1 MFIVVES
8 GSTKADWMIIDY
20 LEKTKTKTKGMNP
33 YFHDENMVFNELKKN
48 DVLFEI
54 KHKVEKI
61 FFYGAGCSSPKLN
74 FRIEKGLKAFFMN
87 CSTSINHDLEACAYA
102 CYNNEPEIACII
114 GTGSN
119 SCYYDGNKV
128 VEEIPSVGHHLGDE
142 ASGNYFGKILLADFL
157 YKRLPEAMH
166 NELVDMGLNKDVI
179 IENVYQKPDVNV
191 YIASFM
197 PVLIKHKETE
207 YAKNIIKAG
216 FQRFLDIHVK
226 CYSNYKDCEV
236 NFVGSVADFLRDELH
251 EVCKV
256 NDIRIGRIIR
266 RPLENLVQYHQSIM

>member
-8 GSTKADWMIIDY
+8 GSTKADWMIVDGS
-20 LEKTKTKTKGMNP
+20 EKIKTKTKGMNP
-33 YFHDENMVFNELKKN
+33 YFHDEDMVLNELIKN
-48 DVLFEI
+48 EVLFKI
-54 KHKVEKI
+54 KHRVEEI

-74 FRIEKGLKAFFMN
+74 HKIEKGMKGFFMN
-87 CSTSINHDLEACAYA
+87 SRVKINHDLDACAFA
-102 CYNNEPEIACII
+102 CYNSEPEIACII

-119 SCYYDGNKV
+119 SCYYDGAQV
-128 VEEIPSVGHHLGDE
+128 IEEIPSVGHHLGDE

-157 YKRLPEAMH
+157 YKRLPQVLH
-166 NELVDMGLNKDVI
+166 KELVEMGLNKDVI

-207 YAKNIIKAG
+207 YAQNIIKEG
-216 FQRFLDIHVK
+216 FQKFLDIHVK
-226 CYSNYKDCEV
+226 CYKNYMDCEV

-251 EVCKV
+251 EVCKR

-266 RPLENLVQYHQSIM
+266 RPIENLVKYHQKTM

>member
-8 GSTKADWMIIDY
+8 GSTKADWMIIDGSK
-20 LEKTKTKTKGMNP
+20 KTQTKTKGLNP
-33 YFHDENMVFNELKKN
+33 YFHDEVIVLNELN
-48 DVLFEI
+48 QNEILFEI

-74 FRIEKGLKAFFMN
+74 HKIEKGLRAFFIN
-87 CSTSINHDLEACAYA
+87 SITTINHDLEACAFA
-102 CYNNEPEIACII
+102 CYDNKPEIACII

-119 SCYYDGNKV
+119 SCYYDGTKV
-128 VEEIPSVGHHLGDE
+128 IEEIPSVGHHLGDE
-142 ASGNYFGKILLADFL
+142 ASGNYFGKLILADFL
-157 YKRLPEAMH
+157 YKRLPYEMH
-166 NELVDMGLNKDVI
+166 NELLNMGLNKEVI

-197 PVLIKHKETE
+197 PILIKHKETD
-207 YAKNIIKAG
+207 YAQNIIKEG

-226 CYSNYKDCEV
+226 CYKNYMDCEV

-251 EVCKV
+251 EVCKR

-266 RPLENLVQYHQSIM
+266 RPIENLVKYHQKTM

>member
-8 GSTKADWMIIDY
+8 GSTKADWMIIDG
-20 LEKTKTKTKGMNP
+20 LVKTKTKTKGMNP

-48 DVLFEI
+48 DILFNI
-54 KHKVEKI
+54 KHKVEQI

-74 FRIEKGLKAFFMN
+74 HKIEKGLSAFFMN
-87 CSTSINHDLEACAYA
+87 SIPTINHDLEACAYA

-119 SCYYDGNKV
+119 SCYYDGRNV
-128 VEEIPSVGHHLGDE
+128 IEEIPSVGHHLGDE

-157 YKRLPEAMH
+157 YKRLPMEIH
-166 NELVDMGLNKDVI
+166 NELVEMGLNKDII

-197 PVLIKHKETE
+197 PVIIKHKDSE
-207 YAKNIIKAG
+207 YAKNIIKEG

-236 NFVGSVADFLRDELH
+236 NFVGSVADFLRDELN
-251 EVCKV
+251 EVCKA
-256 NDIRIGRIIR
+256 NNIRIGRIIR
-266 RPLENLVQYHQSIM
+266 RPLENLVKYHQSIM

>member
-8 GSTKADWMIIDY
+8 GSTKADWMIIDG
-20 LEKTKTKTKGMNP
+20 LVKTKTKTKGMNP

-48 DVLFEI
+48 DILFNI
-54 KHKVEKI
+54 KHKVEQI

-74 FRIEKGLKAFFMN
+74 HKIEKGLSAFFMN
-87 CSTSINHDLEACAYA
+87 SIPTINHDLEACAYA

-119 SCYYDGNKV
+119 SCYYDGRKV
-128 VEEIPSVGHHLGDE
+128 IEKIPSVGHHLGDE

-157 YKRLPEAMH
+157 YKRLPMEIH
-166 NELVDMGLNKDVI
+166 NELVEMGLNKDII

-197 PVLIKHKETE
+197 PVIIKHKDSE
-207 YAKNIIKAG
+207 YAKNIIKEG

-236 NFVGSVADFLRDELH
+236 NFVGSVADFLRDELN
-251 EVCKV
+251 EVCKA
-256 NDIRIGRIIR
+256 NNIRIGRIIR
-266 RPLENLVQYHQSIM
+266 RPLENLVKYHQSIM